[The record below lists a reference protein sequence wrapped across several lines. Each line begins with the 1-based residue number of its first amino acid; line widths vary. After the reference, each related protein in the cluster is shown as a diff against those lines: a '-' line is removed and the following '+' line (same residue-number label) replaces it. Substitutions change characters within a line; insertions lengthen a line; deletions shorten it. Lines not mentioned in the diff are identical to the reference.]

1 MDFIKKIS
9 DFFNNVSLELDT
21 ETENE
26 FTDYI
31 LDSDKG
37 LNKINISEHDKSSI
51 INWKLNEFK
60 KYLKF
65 GDGFEKKQINLDL
78 FKDWEKKNQRN
89 FDDWCNESNNDIFW
103 YNKHGNNWKEFKD
116 KFEKDVKE
124 LKFK

>member
-1 MDFIKKIS
+1 MNFIKKIS

-31 LDSDKG
+31 LDSDRG

-89 FDDWCNESNNDIFW
+89 FDTGVMNLIMTFFGITNTVIIGKN
-103 YNKHGNNWKEFKD
+103 
-116 KFEKDVKE
+116 
-124 LKFK
+124 LKINLKKT

>member
-26 FTDYI
+26 LTDYI
-31 LDSDKG
+31 LDSDRG
-37 LNKINISEHDKSSI
+37 LNKINISENDKSSI